1 MGKPTL
7 RTFVAY
13 VEDLPGV
20 LNRIT
25 SLLRR
30 RNYNIVSLTVGRT
43 EREGVSRMTI
53 VVEADD
59 DAARR
64 IEANL
69 YKLVNV
75 LWVQDTSHAAT
86 MVRELAL
93 VKVKADAASRGEVM
107 RVCDVFRARVVDVGP
122 EALVA
127 EITGTA
133 DKIDGLV
140 DVLRPF
146 GIVEMVRTGAVAMLR
161 SGEPNEA
168 ARVLAT
174 ELSDRPEG
182 APSDRPG
189 AAPSDRPGAA
199 PSDRPGAKTPDGA
212 GAPSNRPG
220 TKAA

>member
-1 MGKPTL
+1 MSKPTL
-7 RTFVAY
+7 RTFIAH

-20 LNRIT
+20 LNRVT
-25 SLLRR
+25 SLFRR

-43 EREGVSRMTI
+43 EKSGVSRMTI
-53 VVEADD
+53 VIEADD

-75 LWVQDTSHAAT
+75 LFVEDTSHVAT

-93 VKVKADAASRGEVM
+93 VKVRADAASRSEVM
-107 RVCDVFRARVVDVGP
+107 RLCDVFRARVVDVGP

-127 EITGTA
+127 EITGTD

-161 SGEPNEA
+161 STEPVDA
-168 ARVLAT
+168 DKIR
-174 ELSDRPEG
+174 LSSPPPP
-182 APSDRPG
+182 PSGDV
-189 AAPSDRPGAA
+189 
-199 PSDRPGAKTPDGA
+199 
-212 GAPSNRPG
+212 
-220 TKAA
+220 KAA

>member
-1 MGKPTL
+1 MSKATL
-7 RTFVAY
+7 HTFIAY

-20 LNRIT
+20 LNRVT

-30 RNYNIVSLTVGRT
+30 RNYNIASLTVGST
-43 EREGVSRMTI
+43 ERAGVSRMTI
-53 VVEADD
+53 VLEADED
-59 DAARR
+59 GARR

-75 LWVQDTSHAAT
+75 LFVQDTAEAAT

-93 VKVKADAASRGEVM
+93 IKVRADATSRNEVM
-107 RVCDVFRARVVDVGP
+107 RLCDVFRARVVDLGP

-146 GIVEMVRTGAVAMLR
+146 GLLEMVRTGGVAMVR
-161 SGEPNEA
+161 SSEGTGDRVPLSSNPPQPPSGDARA
-168 ARVLAT
+168 A
-174 ELSDRPEG
+174 
-182 APSDRPG
+182 
-189 AAPSDRPGAA
+189 
-199 PSDRPGAKTPDGA
+199 
-212 GAPSNRPG
+212 
-220 TKAA
+220 

>member
-1 MGKPTL
+1 MSKAIL
-7 RTFVAY
+7 RTFIAY

-20 LNRIT
+20 LNRVT

-43 EREGVSRMTI
+43 ERAGTSRMTI
-53 VVEADD
+53 VLEADD
-59 DAARR
+59 DGARR

-93 VKVKADAASRGEVM
+93 IKVRADGAKRGEVM
-107 RVCDVFRARVVDVGP
+107 GLCDVFRARVVDVGP

-127 EITGTA
+127 EITGTG

-140 DVLRPF
+140 EVLQPF
-146 GIVEMVRTGAVAMLR
+146 GIVEMVRTGAVAMVR
-161 SGEPNEA
+161 SAEA
-168 ARVLAT
+168 TDADRMPLSSRPPPGDAR
-174 ELSDRPEG
+174 
-182 APSDRPG
+182 
-189 AAPSDRPGAA
+189 AA
-199 PSDRPGAKTPDGA
+199 
-212 GAPSNRPG
+212 
-220 TKAA
+220 

>member
-1 MGKPTL
+1 MSKDTL
-7 RTFVAY
+7 HTFIAY

-20 LNRIT
+20 LNRVT

-43 EREGVSRMTI
+43 ERSGVSRMTI
-53 VVEADD
+53 VLEADD
-59 DAARR
+59 DGARR

-75 LWVQDTSHAAT
+75 LFVENATEGAT

-93 VKVKADAASRGEVM
+93 IKVRADASSRNEVM
-107 RVCDVFRARVVDVGP
+107 RLCDVFRARVVDLGP

-127 EITGTA
+127 EITGTG

-146 GIVEMVRTGAVAMLR
+146 GLLEMVRTGRVAMVR
-161 SGEPNEA
+161 SAEGTDDRLPLSSPPPAPPSGDARA
-168 ARVLAT
+168 A
-174 ELSDRPEG
+174 
-182 APSDRPG
+182 
-189 AAPSDRPGAA
+189 
-199 PSDRPGAKTPDGA
+199 
-212 GAPSNRPG
+212 
-220 TKAA
+220 

>member
-1 MGKPTL
+1 MSHAT
-7 RTFVAY
+7 RHTFIAY

-20 LNRIT
+20 LNRVT

-43 EREGVSRMTI
+43 ERPGVSRMTI
-53 VVEADD
+53 VLDADD
-59 DAARR
+59 DGARR

-75 LWVQDTSHAAT
+75 LWVENTSEAAT

-93 VKVKADAASRGEVM
+93 IKVRADANIRSEVM
-107 RVCDVFRARVVDVGP
+107 RLCDVFRARVVDVGP

-127 EITGTA
+127 EITGTG

-146 GIVEMVRTGAVAMLR
+146 GLVEMVRTGVVAMVR
-161 SGEPNEA
+161 SAEA
-168 ARVLAT
+168 TADRVP
-174 ELSDRPEG
+174 LSTRP
-182 APSDRPG
+182 PPPDDMR
-189 AAPSDRPGAA
+189 AA
-199 PSDRPGAKTPDGA
+199 
-212 GAPSNRPG
+212 
-220 TKAA
+220 

>member
-1 MGKPTL
+1 MSPSARPSL
-7 RTFVAY
+7 RIFVAH

-20 LNRIT
+20 LNRVV

-43 EREGVSRMTI
+43 AREGVSRMTI
-53 VVEADD
+53 VVEADG

-75 LWVQDTSHAAT
+75 LAVEDVTDAAT
-86 MVRELAL
+86 VVRELAL
-93 VKVKADAASRGEVM
+93 VKVRADGKVRSEVI
-107 RVCDVFRARVVDVGP
+107 RLCEVFRARVVDVGT

-133 DKIDGLV
+133 DKIEGLV

-146 GIVEMVRTGAVAMLR
+146 GLLEVVRTGAVAMRR
-161 SGEPNEA
+161 SADAGIRIETDEP
-168 ARVLAT
+168 
-174 ELSDRPEG
+174 
-182 APSDRPG
+182 
-189 AAPSDRPGAA
+189 
-199 PSDRPGAKTPDGA
+199 
-212 GAPSNRPG
+212 
-220 TKAA
+220 KAA

>member
-1 MGKPTL
+1 MSKPAL
-7 RTFVAY
+7 RTFIAY

-43 EREGVSRMTI
+43 EREGVSRMTL

-75 LWVQDTSHAAT
+75 LWVEDTTEAAT
-86 MVRELAL
+86 VVRELAL
-93 VKVKADAASRGEVM
+93 VKVRADGKVRSEVI
-107 RVCDVFRARVVDVGP
+107 RLCEVFRARVVDVGT

-140 DVLRPF
+140 EVLRPF
-146 GIVEMVRTGAVAMLR
+146 GLVEMVRTGAVAMVR
-161 SGEPNEA
+161 SAEARTSDAPPGGDARGDGE
-168 ARVLAT
+168 V
-174 ELSDRPEG
+174 
-182 APSDRPG
+182 
-189 AAPSDRPGAA
+189 
-199 PSDRPGAKTPDGA
+199 
-212 GAPSNRPG
+212 
-220 TKAA
+220 KAA